1 MRKLIHG
8 LHHFKNEVFA
18 SKRELF
24 ERLVQGQQPDALFIT
39 CADSRILPHLITQAD
54 PGDLFVLRNLGN
66 IVPAYGADMEGAA
79 ASTIE
84 FAVKALGVKD
94 IIVCGHSH
102 CGAMMAMLDGA
113 SLTDMP
119 LVKKWLVHADATRAI
134 IRENYAHLTDE
145 HLLNVAIQE
154 NVLSQLE
161 SLKTHPVVAAAIGRG
176 ELALRGWVYKMETG
190 EVFAYD
196 AEEGQFLPFA
206 EVQSVSRL
214 PSLSATHVA

>member
-1 MRKLIHG
+1 MQKLIRG
-8 LHHFKNEVFA
+8 LRHFRNELFA

-24 ERLVQGQQPDALFIT
+24 EDLVKGQEPDALFIT
-39 CADSRILPHLITQAD
+39 CADSRILPHLITQAG

-84 FAVKALGVKD
+84 FAVTALGVKD

-102 CGAMMAMLDGA
+102 CGAMMAMLDGER
-113 SLTDMP
+113 LRDLP
-119 LVKKWLVHADATRAI
+119 LVEKWLVHADATRAI
-134 IRENYAHLTDE
+134 IRENYAHLAE
-145 HLLNVAIQE
+145 EQILNVAIQE

-161 SLKTHPVVAAAIGRG
+161 SLKTHPVVAAAVGRG
-176 ELALRGWVYKMETG
+176 ELALQGWVYKIETG
-190 EVFAYD
+190 EVFAYSAD
-196 AEEGQFLPFA
+196 EGQFLPFV

-214 PSLSATHVA
+214 PSLCVTPVA